1 MMASFPAVSKSSL
14 EPGGSRGCAR
24 QALPI
29 ALCRET
35 DNHIFLGNEQDQAT
49 ARPGALARHPRCKPS
64 ALERDHE
71 SGIAA
76 SLLASGFYCRSRV
89 WRESR
94 AGSPIAFAGTPGE
107 QQDVGADPRGYAADA
122 GTHRAGFV
130 WIVPGASG
138 ARDLRGHL
146 RSELEA
152 VRLERLPERCA
163 GGDPKAG
170 RADYSLS
177 GRKFCVGLQLAG
189 WDWSQGKAPGGVGQ
203 GVEFD
208 EFERVWDRRVSDV
221 VPRGGHGAAARAE
234 PGYWNAGAGG
244 GLGGILQRR

>member
-14 EPGGSRGCAR
+14 EPGRSRGCAR

-94 AGSPIAFAGTPGE
+94 AGSPIAFAGTHGE

-122 GTHRAGFV
+122 GTHRA
-130 WIVPGASG
+130 
-138 ARDLRGHL
+138 DLFGSFLEHL
-146 RSELEA
+146 
-152 VRLERLPERCA
+152 
-163 GGDPKAG
+163 G
-170 RADYSLS
+170 RAIYEGIYDPNSKLS
-177 GRKFCVGLQLAG
+177 DSNGFRKDVLEEIRKLGVPIIRY
-189 WDWSQGKAPGGVGQ
+189 PGGNFVSGYNWLDGVGPKQ
-203 GVEFD
+203 D
-208 EFERVWDRRVSDV
+208 RPRVLDKPYNSINSHQFR
-221 VPRGGHGAAARAE
+221 HNE
-234 PGYWNAGAGG
+234 YMT
-244 GLGGILQRR
+244 